1 MKIWLKRV
9 LFSLVGF
16 FIVAIVGIAIFLLTF
31 DPNAY
36 KNKLEEVVYKRYH
49 RSLEIKGDIELSLFP
64 RIGLSVQDV
73 SLSDRDSA
81 DTFASIDS
89 ARFAVAIWPLMSNRL
104 VVDHVAVSGFKAWVI
119 RDRDGNF
126 NFDDLVKPQT
136 PAVRVAAPST
146 RSSLASPVA
155 FDLSRDA
162 QDTNS
167 QDDARRFVLPAVL
180 RGDETPGPDFQ
191 IDIAGLD
198 LKNGEIH
205 VYDNVTGAV
214 ARLVQLDVNTGRM
227 TFNQAFDVALKGRLL
242 GDYPMADASLE
253 GQAIVRLDPEE
264 KTYSAQ
270 RLNVQMKGKL
280 GNLEATSATL
290 RGNLGYSA
298 YSQMFSASSLEL
310 LVQGALAADKPIK
323 NLSVTLAVPQLKV
336 DRSQSELRV
345 EKLAFRSTGQWP
357 AQAFDIAF
365 DAPGLSISPE
375 AAKGDPISG
384 TIKLSGK
391 HVLGVSL
398 NMSGLGG
405 DARKLTLKELKIDSN
420 LKEGDRVVQTK
431 ISSPASW
438 NVFEE
443 RGSLSAMKGD
453 IRIED
458 AALPGGS
465 FEFPLIGSLHAD
477 LIKDELVSD
486 INAVL
491 SGSQLEFRLKATQLG
506 NPKVVFDLAADRL
519 DFNTMFPVAA
529 VTPPAPPARGASPQ
543 PAAAASPAPESPKA
557 DKAVAPPAAPTAGD
571 AFDLSFL
578 RSIDVAGNI
587 KIGDLKVRD
596 FQAKEFSAVA
606 RAVNGKL
613 EISNL
618 AAQLYGGTLAGT
630 LSAQANNQLAGQL
643 TLDKVYFQPLFQ
655 GLGHPGRLSGKGSL
669 KMNLKSQG
677 ATGAALKADLS
688 GTVEARVRDGA
699 LQGINVAQT
708 LRELSG
714 VVRNVWSGQLPDMAT
729 RFDQDRQTG
738 FDMLDVDLVLERG
751 QGSVRK
757 LSLAAPLLRVS
768 QGQPASFDIV
778 NNQLDVMIDARVVS
792 AAAAK
797 DSKELSELKGVIV
810 PVRLYGP
817 FERPR
822 YQVQW
827 KDIGSQVVKQAVDD
841 GLIELLSNKA
851 NASTLSDAPAATE
864 QAPPEKPVDPV
875 KRIGDALK
883 GLFGQ

>member
-9 LFSLVGF
+9 LFSLVAF

-73 SLSDRDSA
+73 SLSDRDST

-126 NFDDLVKPQT
+126 NFSDLVRPQAPT
-136 PAVRVAAPST
+136 VRAEAPSP

-155 FDLSRDA
+155 FNLTKDA
-162 QDTNS
+162 QE
-167 QDDARRFVLPAVL
+167 DARGFVLPAVL
-180 RGDETPGPDFQ
+180 RGDEAPGPDFQ

-214 ARLVQLDVNTGRM
+214 ARVVQLDVNTGRM

-242 GDYPMADASLE
+242 GDYPMANASLE
-253 GQAIVRLDPEE
+253 GQAVVRLDPEQ

-280 GNLEATSATL
+280 GNLDATSATL
-290 RGNLGYSA
+290 RGNLGYSV
-298 YSQMFSASSLEL
+298 YSQMLSASSLEL

-345 EKLAFRSTGQWP
+345 EKLAFRSTGQLP

-384 TIKLSGK
+384 TIKLSGAR
-391 HVLGVSL
+391 VLGVSL
-398 NMSGLGG
+398 NMNGLGG
-405 DARKLTLKELKIDSN
+405 DARNLTLKELKIDSN
-420 LKEGDRVVQTK
+420 LKEGERLVKTK

-443 RGSLSAMKGD
+443 KGSLSAMKGD

-519 DFNTMFPVAA
+519 DFNTMFPAA
-529 VTPPAPPARGASPQ
+529 ATAPIAPAAGGASS
-543 PAAAASPAPESPKA
+543 ARAAASPSAPEAPKTE
-557 DKAVAPPAAPTAGD
+557 KAVVAPAAPTGGD
-571 AFDLSFL
+571 AFDLAFL
-578 RSIDVAGNI
+578 RSVDVAGNI
-587 KIGDLKVRD
+587 KIGELKVRD
-596 FQAKEFSAVA
+596 FQAKEFSAAA
-606 RAVNGKL
+606 RAVDGKL

-630 LSAQANNQLAGQL
+630 LSAQATNQLAGQL
-643 TLDKVYFQPLFQ
+643 TFDKVYFQPLFQ
-655 GLGHPGRLSGKGSL
+655 GFGQPGRLSGQGSL
-669 KMNLKSQG
+669 KMNLKTQG
-677 ATGAALKADLS
+677 ATAAALKADLS

-714 VVRNVWSGQLPDMAT
+714 VVRNVWSGQVPDMAT

-751 QGSVRK
+751 QGSVKK

-827 KDIGSQVVKQAVDD
+827 KDIGSQVVKQAVED

-851 NASTLSDAPAATE
+851 NASPLPADTPTATE